1 MKVQWFRSATVG
13 IYSKSGT
20 SILCDPWITDGA
32 FIGSWFHWPPLE
44 GFEFSELVAKNW
56 DALYISHFH
65 ADHFDR
71 KLVAKIARSNP
82 NTKVLI
88 PFFENKWLKRA
99 VENCGFEPSRIIEL
113 PSNKKIKFLDIEVT
127 IYVAD
132 YCNPEICGVSIPCA
146 PTITKLSAN
155 DSVAL
160 FEADGQKILNANDAL
175 SVQTA
180 HKLWPKIGKIDLLL
194 GHFGGAGPY
203 PQCFTNLTNE
213 EKKSEAIRTGE
224 IFVNRLISTSN
235 ALNSRYVM
243 PYAGQ
248 YLLGGK
254 LSTLNEFRSVI
265 PLTKVLQQIASS
277 SSAQPISLNAFGE
290 FNLDTDSSTGDWTE
304 PHDLVRTNYISRIS
318 SELYPYE
325 VNENFWEAGQQALDD
340 ALNSAKKVFES
351 FLNSGGIGSESSI
364 VVRAKGINLSIN
376 FGKDFSLVATEAIFK
391 NVTTIES
398 DARLLRRLIS
408 RKPGYKGFT
417 QYHFNQAEIG
427 SHLSW
432 SRVGPY
438 PKETSFLNF
447 AQNSIIY

>member
-1 MKVQWFRSATVG
+1 MKIQWFRSATVG

-44 GFEFSELVAKNW
+44 GFEFSELAEKKW

-71 KLVAKIARSNP
+71 KLVAKIARNSP

-99 VENCGFEPSRIIEL
+99 VENCGFETSRIIEL

-132 YCNPEICGVSIPCA
+132 YCNPEICGISIPCT
-146 PTITKLSAN
+146 PTIAKLSAN

-160 FEADGQKILNANDAL
+160 FEADGQRILNANDAL
-175 SVQTA
+175 AVQTA

-194 GHFGGAGPY
+194 GHYGGAGPY

-224 IFVNRLISTSN
+224 VFVNRLISTSN

-254 LSTLNEFRSVI
+254 LAKLNEFRSVI
-265 PLTKVLQQIASS
+265 PLPKVLQKIASS
-277 SSAQPISLNAFGE
+277 SKAQPISLNVFGE
-290 FNLDTDSSTGDWTE
+290 FNLDTDSSTGDWIE
-304 PHDLVRTNYISRIS
+304 PNSSISTNYISRIS

-325 VNENFWEAGQQALDD
+325 AEENFWKDGQYVLND
-340 ALNSAKKVFES
+340 ALNSVQMVFES
-351 FLNSGGIGSESSI
+351 FLKSGGKGSESSI
-364 VVRAKGINLSIN
+364 VFKSEGINLSMN
-376 FGKDFSLVATEAIFK
+376 FGKEFSSITAESIFE
-391 NVTTIES
+391 NVTTIQL
-398 DARLLRRLIS
+398 DARLLRRLVT
-408 RKPGYKGFT
+408 RKPNYRGFT

-438 PKETSFLNF
+438 PKETTFLNF
-447 AQNSIIY
+447 AQSSINY